1 MEKDRLIE
9 KFMGWELTQHKG
21 RWVFVNGNI
30 IKDNTYYNDSV
41 LGYTTDWNLLM
52 DALKKF
58 DNLIIPDEPFDNFI
72 KYRDICDSIDFAVS
86 LYNID
91 DAVNALCEG
100 ITWYNSTIN

>member
-9 KFMGWELTQHKG
+9 NFMGWELTQHKG

-58 DNLIIPDEPFDNFI
+58 DELSIEDQ
-72 KYRDICDSIDFAVS
+72 YRFNHIQYVSDIYSTLLAS
-86 LYNID
+86 YHNINNV
-91 DAVNALCEG
+91 VNALCEG
-100 ITWYNSTIN
+100 IEWYNSTLN

>member
-30 IKDNTYYNDSV
+30 IKDNTYYNNSV

-58 DNLIIPDEPFDNFI
+58 DELPI
-72 KYRDICDSIDFAVS
+72 KNPEDYPGGIRFFCDIYDALTSH
-86 LYNID
+86 NINNT
-91 DAVNALCEG
+91 VNALCEA
-100 ITWYNSTIN
+100 IKWYNSTIN

>member
-30 IKDNTYYNDSV
+30 IKDNTYYNNSV

-58 DNLIIPDEPFDNFI
+58 DELSIDYPIGIRFF
-72 KYRDICDSIDFAVS
+72 RDIYDALTS
-86 LYNID
+86 YNINNV
-91 DAVNALCEG
+91 VNALCEG
-100 ITWYNSTIN
+100 IEWHNLKIN

>member
-9 KFMGWELTQHKG
+9 NFMGWELTQHKG

-58 DNLIIPDEPFDNFI
+58 YKLLIVNFKDHIEHMEHIDN
-72 KYRDICDSIDFAVS
+72 IDKTLV
-86 LYNID
+86 LYNIED
-91 DAVNALCEG
+91 VVNALCEG
-100 ITWYNSTIN
+100 IEWYNSTFN